1 MFTHDNTDYAYTT
14 DELAALN
21 EALAARIEAGEQV
34 KSAMDA
40 INNLWFDGA
49 TAADLIDDNFYDE
62 TPGEGYRYRDYP
74 GQG

>member
-14 DELAALN
+14 DELSALN
-21 EALAARIEAGEQV
+21 EALAIRIEAGERI

-49 TAADLIDDNFYDE
+49 TAADLI
-62 TPGEGYRYRDYP
+62 
-74 GQG
+74 